1 MTENQHECDSY
12 ISQFSNTVGNTRD
25 KLQKKKKNNL
35 NVDHSLEMLVHNQV
49 LLLFPD
55 LQYRVVNTC

>member
-1 MTENQHECDSY
+1 MTENKHGCDSY

-25 KLQKKKKNNL
+25 KLQETNL
-35 NVDHSLEMLVHNQV
+35 IVAHSLEMLVHNQV

-55 LQYRVVNTC
+55 LQYRVINTC